1 MDALITVTV
10 VGWLMNTGLIAFS
23 VLTVHSLVIEKE
35 IRAVKRFLFLSLP
48 AFFVWSVLLVLNY
61 SYKIWVLGLAEV
73 SICVVGVLMIMPVK
87 RKEKFELP
95 LSAQQYDERD
105 IMFARAR
112 YKEGTYQ
119 YDDYYSRNP
128 GKKDL
133 DDRMRAMP
141 NLCSP
146 GTTTYHPI
154 NAPMAEAN
162 FILLDDI
169 RKYAEGQPLAPKAE
183 VDSNDMTR
191 KLKGLTYYYGAKLV
205 GVTRLKKDHFYSHIG
220 RREEEYGKEVVSSH
234 IYAIAFAVEMDYY
247 MVKSAPKLPVT
258 LESSK
263 EYVEAA
269 KIALQLAYYIRSL
282 GYDAR
287 AHIDGNYLVIAP
299 LVAASAGLGE
309 IGRMGILMTEKYG
322 PRVRLGVVTTDMPLV
337 EDQPVDLGMQ
347 DFCRICRK
355 CSQNCPSGA
364 IPDGEKTEDRG
375 VLKWKV
381 NQEKCYWFWR
391 KVGTDCAIC
400 MNTCP
405 YSKPDTPVHRLMRFS
420 IRNSHFARKVALIMD
435 DYLYGKRP
443 YSTKQPSWM

>member
-1 MDALITVTV
+1 
-10 VGWLMNTGLIAFS
+10 
-23 VLTVHSLVIEKE
+23 
-35 IRAVKRFLFLSLP
+35 
-48 AFFVWSVLLVLNY
+48 
-61 SYKIWVLGLAEV
+61 
-73 SICVVGVLMIMPVK
+73 
-87 RKEKFELP
+87 
-95 LSAQQYDERD
+95 
-105 IMFARAR
+105 
-112 YKEGTYQ
+112 
-119 YDDYYSRNP
+119 
-128 GKKDL
+128 
-133 DDRMRAMP
+133 
-141 NLCSP
+141 
-146 GTTTYHPI
+146 
-154 NAPMAEAN
+154 
-162 FILLDDI
+162 
-169 RKYAEGQPLAPKAE
+169 
-183 VDSNDMTR
+183 
-191 KLKGLTYYYGAKLV
+191 
-205 GVTRLKKDHFYSHIG
+205 
-220 RREEEYGKEVVSSH
+220 
-234 IYAIAFAVEMDYY
+234 

-364 IPDGEKTEDRG
+364 ISEGEKTEDRG